1 MNDEID
7 NLLATLETIY
17 ITLMIC
23 VPTIAIAGYFIFE
36 AVFNG

>member
-7 NLLATLETIY
+7 NLLTILETIY

-36 AVFNG
+36 VING